1 MGRVLALFRLISSS
15 KFLASLMVTAKTLIG
30 FYQIISEAEE
40 VFIIELPLKVVRI
53 IESLSWLHLDISD
66 LIQLECVGLAGY
78 TNHLRLVAATPAPLV
93 LLLGVGA
100 LLREALVEK
109 KRGRDLKRDA
119 FLRALPWVLF
129 LTFLVI
135 PDISSLAFR
144 AFRCECFGDE
154 LTGDR
159 QSWLRA
165 DYSLQCTTNSCP
177 DDALV
182 QWTAEWLMAR
192 RSAWAVL
199 WVYAVGIP
207 CVYALLLLCERHTI
221 MDEEHTPLADALG
234 FLHNGYKPTCY
245 GWELASVVHK
255 LITVGFASLIKPD
268 TLMQLMIVVLIMLVY
283 QLLLVI
289 VRPYRFP
296 EAGALAFVEQTSLV
310 VFITL
315 CFIVKADHLAR
326 QAADEQ
332 MMQTLE
338 KRFFYDTEL
347 VTNVMVGSLVTAV
360 TVAAIVTLRQTAP
373 IAMHA
378 WREALAFGVDAP
390 VVDARSEAKLRA
402 ARRAAARDR
411 LRAALDQR
419 ASTLEVPEFLYAED
433 AEINPV
439 LSQRIAADRQR
450 SQRQRCTKSAGLGRL
465 IRDTGSSSSSRPKR
479 LDGALRLLK
488 LDIAADKQTDRS
500 TEAAARMLHLQ
511 MKRRYGVHGL
521 VGEDMEPEEVPRLRR
536 RVRAA
541 SRKAPVANAHERHHM
556 LQLATCRYR
565 LENKGWAGAE
575 KLSPRTRWDL
585 SRHMILQGR
594 LTDDEGAEVQPPRMS
609 RRAPRASAGLSRGSK
624 ASESVTASRTKSS
637 ATSARDAVTQSS
649 RRKSQ
654 LEGLARAMFDRFDSN
669 GDGQLNAKELALLC
683 ADLGHDLTDKQLRLA
698 VKSLDADGSGSIDF
712 DEFMKWFEL
721 GLRTDVLKGQ
731 NSASS
736 QLARHDEQVAA
747 SKQRLEDQMVLEEA
761 SRRQGFSVGQR
772 VVHGKRGAGVVSEL
786 MEDGRTRVTFDDGQ
800 EHRYAPESIYK
811 LVPLDPA
818 AAPASLGAGSH
829 EGSEGGDS
837 CGDRASRA
845 SLTWARSRG
854 AVAAVGSMA
863 SSERSVAEGSS
874 SMRRG
879 GKVNRE
885 RAEMLESEQL
895 IEQHA
900 KRKRGRRCS
909 LSLKDRPG
917 RETFRKGAQQCTPR
931 TGAGSSKDHAASP
944 ARVLSADG
952 LDEATEP
959 GGSTVLSPQSAP
971 TTSLPLASL
980 EDLAA

>member
-1 MGRVLALFRLISSS
+1 
-15 KFLASLMVTAKTLIG
+15 
-30 FYQIISEAEE
+30 
-40 VFIIELPLKVVRI
+40 
-53 IESLSWLHLDISD
+53 
-66 LIQLECVGLAGY
+66 
-78 TNHLRLVAATPAPLV
+78 
-93 LLLGVGA
+93 
-100 LLREALVEK
+100 
-109 KRGRDLKRDA
+109 
-119 FLRALPWVLF
+119 
-129 LTFLVI
+129 
-135 PDISSLAFR
+135 
-144 AFRCECFGDE
+144 
-154 LTGDR
+154 
-159 QSWLRA
+159 
-165 DYSLQCTTNSCP
+165 
-177 DDALV
+177 
-182 QWTAEWLMAR
+182 
-192 RSAWAVL
+192 
-199 WVYAVGIP
+199 
-207 CVYALLLLCERHTI
+207 
-221 MDEEHTPLADALG
+221 
-234 FLHNGYKPTCY
+234 
-245 GWELASVVHK
+245 
-255 LITVGFASLIKPD
+255 
-268 TLMQLMIVVLIMLVY
+268 
-283 QLLLVI
+283 
-289 VRPYRFP
+289 
-296 EAGALAFVEQTSLV
+296 
-310 VFITL
+310 
-315 CFIVKADHLAR
+315 
-326 QAADEQ
+326 
-332 MMQTLE
+332 
-338 KRFFYDTEL
+338 
-347 VTNVMVGSLVTAV
+347 
-360 TVAAIVTLRQTAP
+360 
-373 IAMHA
+373 
-378 WREALAFGVDAP
+378 
-390 VVDARSEAKLRA
+390 
-402 ARRAAARDR
+402 
-411 LRAALDQR
+411 
-419 ASTLEVPEFLYAED
+419 
-433 AEINPV
+433 
-439 LSQRIAADRQR
+439 
-450 SQRQRCTKSAGLGRL
+450 
-465 IRDTGSSSSSRPKR
+465 
-479 LDGALRLLK
+479 
-488 LDIAADKQTDRS
+488 
-500 TEAAARMLHLQ
+500 
-511 MKRRYGVHGL
+511 
-521 VGEDMEPEEVPRLRR
+521 
-536 RVRAA
+536 
-541 SRKAPVANAHERHHM
+541 
-556 LQLATCRYR
+556 
-565 LENKGWAGAE
+565 
-575 KLSPRTRWDL
+575 
-585 SRHMILQGR
+585 
-594 LTDDEGAEVQPPRMS
+594 
-609 RRAPRASAGLSRGSK
+609 
-624 ASESVTASRTKSS
+624 
-637 ATSARDAVTQSS
+637 
-649 RRKSQ
+649 
-654 LEGLARAMFDRFDSN
+654 MFDRFDSN

-952 LDEATEP
+952 LDQATE
-959 GGSTVLSPQSAP
+959 GGSTVLAPQSAP
-971 TTSLPLASL
+971 TTSLPVASL